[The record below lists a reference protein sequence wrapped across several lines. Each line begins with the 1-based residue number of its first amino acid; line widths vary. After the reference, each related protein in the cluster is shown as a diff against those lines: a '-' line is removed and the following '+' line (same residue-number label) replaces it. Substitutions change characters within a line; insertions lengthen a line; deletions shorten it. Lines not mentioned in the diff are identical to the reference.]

1 MERSKHVILA
11 VVLSSTPALAASTSA
26 PLAVSATVV
35 RSCSVDAT
43 PASQRS
49 ASVTLKCS
57 AGAAPGL
64 TAPRFGS
71 QRLTLQTTQFS
82 QSPENEDLRVVTVN
96 F

>member
-1 MERSKHVILA
+1 MERSRDVILA
-11 VVLSSTPALAASTSA
+11 VVLGSTPALAASTSA
-26 PLAVSATVV
+26 PLAVSVTVV

-43 PASQRS
+43 PASQRF

-71 QRLTLQTTQFS
+71 QRLRLQTTHFS
-82 QSPENEDLRVVTVN
+82 RSPENEDLQVVTVN

>member
-1 MERSKHVILA
+1 MERSRGVILA
-11 VVLSSTPALAASTSA
+11 VVLGSTPVLAASTSA
-26 PLAVSATVV
+26 PFAVSVTVL

-43 PASQRS
+43 PTSHHS
-49 ASVTLKCS
+49 ASVTLRCS

-71 QRLTLQTTQFS
+71 QRLTLQTTQFN

>member
-1 MERSKHVILA
+1 MERSRNVILA
-11 VVLSSTPALAASTSA
+11 VVLGSTPALAASTSA
-26 PLAVSATVV
+26 PLAVSVTVV

-49 ASVTLKCS
+49 ASVTLRCS

-64 TAPRFGS
+64 AAPRVGS

-82 QSPENEDLRVVTVN
+82 RSPENEDLQVVTVN

>member
-11 VVLSSTPALAASTSA
+11 VVLGSTPALAASTSA
-26 PLAVSATVV
+26 PLAVSVTVV

-49 ASVTLKCS
+49 ASVTLRCS

-64 TAPRFGS
+64 AAPRFGS

-82 QSPENEDLRVVTVN
+82 RSPENEDLQVVTVN